1 MLSDNNLICMLPH
14 IYKSIIVE
22 LKVGIYVH
30 LQSFLF
36 ECGFHHIQ
44 LVPNLLVIAFKN
56 LYVLV
61 DMMEDY
67 ADARYTTV

>member
-1 MLSDNNLICMLPH
+1 M
-14 IYKSIIVE
+14 E
-22 LKVGIYVH
+22 LKVCVYVH

-44 LVPNLLVIAFKN
+44 LVPNLLVIALKN

-61 DMMEDY
+61 DMVDY
-67 ADARYTTV
+67 ADARYTTL